1 MFVKNAQPLTPCYFR
16 YPWRLAIK
24 GMDQRLRFHDVR
36 AVFITNCRRSGIS
49 EAVEQAIVGYAD
61 RLRPITQRYGRVSDQ
76 ELLSGIDK
84 LVTDH
89 GSTEV
94 LTAVSG

>member
-1 MFVKNAQPLTPCYFR
+1 M
-16 YPWRLAIK
+16 
-24 GMDQRLRFHDVR
+24 
-36 AVFITNCRRSGIS
+36 SGRCLSQTVEDLGSS
-49 EAVEQAIVGYAD
+49 EAVEQAIVGHAD

-76 ELLSGIDK
+76 ELLNGIDK

-94 LTAVSG
+94 LTA